1 MMKKTIRIDRR
12 RLWLYI
18 LFTFMFEPKLFV
30 KNNITNT
37 IFVLGAVLCFSIIL
51 IKYILSR
58 HKINKMFFVCILYR
72 LSFAIQTVISH
83 GDILMWGYMS
93 LIIICLLMTIE
104 LYADICP
111 DKLLTSLVDVL
122 ISILTVNLLISFIY
136 PDGVIDGI
144 YYIGIRTRFTE
155 VIFAAVGLSITLDI
169 MHNQTISTRTLICIL
184 LSIAHIIRFWIATAI
199 IGGLVFIFCLTL
211 LMKVNK
217 LVKFLQVK
225 YFLLFSL
232 IGTVIITMSKDINL
246 FTWFIEDVLN
256 KSLTLSSRTLLWS
269 NTRRIIMESPVIGHG
284 QAINGNFVPA
294 YYIGGYDLKQ
304 SHNQWL
310 QTMYD
315 GGLLTSGLFALI
327 IYNEG
332 KAINRCISSS
342 KIGRPICAATIAM
355 LIMMLAEIYSYTPYL
370 FAILFAGYKTEKM
383 ECRQPL
389 RNQNTARYRIRTTQ

>member
-144 YYIGIRTRFTE
+144 YYIGIRTRFT
-155 VIFAAVGLSITLDI
+155 
-169 MHNQTISTRTLICIL
+169 
-184 LSIAHIIRFWIATAI
+184 
-199 IGGLVFIFCLTL
+199 
-211 LMKVNK
+211 
-217 LVKFLQVK
+217 
-225 YFLLFSL
+225 
-232 IGTVIITMSKDINL
+232 
-246 FTWFIEDVLN
+246 
-256 KSLTLSSRTLLWS
+256 
-269 NTRRIIMESPVIGHG
+269 
-284 QAINGNFVPA
+284 
-294 YYIGGYDLKQ
+294 
-304 SHNQWL
+304 
-310 QTMYD
+310 
-315 GGLLTSGLFALI
+315 
-327 IYNEG
+327 
-332 KAINRCISSS
+332 
-342 KIGRPICAATIAM
+342 
-355 LIMMLAEIYSYTPYL
+355 
-370 FAILFAGYKTEKM
+370 
-383 ECRQPL
+383 
-389 RNQNTARYRIRTTQ
+389 